1 MSSPAS
7 HDERLAEGVVR
18 ALRPRSV
25 LVVGRDVD
33 RLVGC
38 LEHKG
43 VAAGSVQPAVNRGGA
58 VPATSVSLGQGS
70 NVDLVEEGCDLVL
83 WIDGGCPPDTGAL
96 KESVERLT
104 SAAGS
109 VLFGAPGIE
118 GDTRERSGCPSAA
131 TWLETF
137 STNGFEADLSFDTTF
152 AGPHFLLLKKD
163 GAKHTPE
170 TRTLLCELL
179 HGRTLALHQQQ
190 LITCLSKEIDRLK
203 VDAAL
208 SSDRLRATQRIV
220 AILDNRVGANAVQI
234 EALYTSRIW
243 KLLQVAASWAL
254 RVGQVFGP
262 GRGSGAGPGPELRLP
277 AGDPAESKR
286 EEYARWILLNEPSD
300 QQKEALAIETQGF
313 PYKPR
318 ISIVIAIGRTGPR
331 FLSHTMSSLRA
342 QRYQHWELIVAHDDS
357 LEEEAKQQVQ
367 VAQHEDRRVRVLS
380 LDGQADV
387 AHLANAALRECNGD
401 FVGFVKAEDELGDLA
416 LVEVVHE
423 LNSEPRPDV
432 LYGDED
438 KLDEAGRRTAWNFKP
453 GWSPDLLRSFDY
465 VGCFVVARRALV
477 DETGGWR
484 AGVGGAY
491 VYDLLLRLSEKTKRI
506 QRIPAVLYHSRLNST
521 EESSTGVEGVKE
533 AERKAL
539 REHLDRTQYEAQI
552 VKVGSSGFRVRYQVT
567 GPPAVTG
574 ILLTGG
580 RMDLLSAALEG
591 LRGRTS
597 YGSFG
602 IVVVDNSRDAA
613 VKEFVHSL
621 ESGRVAVEYCDA
633 RSVPFNCSRLYN
645 LSAEGIESPLLVFL
659 NDDIGVIGDEWLTAM
674 VEHGQRDEVGVVGA
688 RLLFADGKIQH
699 AGVVMGLCDG
709 SGHAFRGTNP
719 AGDADLRLTGVIRNT
734 SSVTGACMLIR
745 KAVFQELGGFEDQ
758 LPSTFQ
764 DIDLCLKA
772 LEHGYLVVYTPYAEL
787 YHYEG
792 STKTAAQS
800 RPSARELAYMQE
812 RWKSYIEDDPY
823 YNPNLTRDATDYGL
837 RFGPRTG
844 CRHRGT
850 QSA

>member
-18 ALRPRSV
+18 TLRPRSV

-38 LEHKG
+38 LAHRG
-43 VAAGSVQPAVNRGGA
+43 VAARGVQSAVNRGCA
-58 VPATSVSLGQGS
+58 MAATSVSLGQNSTLDPIGK
-70 NVDLVEEGCDLVL
+70 GCDLVL
-83 WIDGGCPPDTGAL
+83 WIDGSCPPGAGSPA
-96 KESVERLT
+96 EAVERLT
-104 SAAGS
+104 SAAES
-109 VLFGAPGIE
+109 VLLGVQGIE
-118 GDTRERSGCPSAA
+118 EDTREHSGCPSAT

-137 STNGFEADLSFDTTF
+137 STNGFEVDLSFDTTF
-152 AGPHFLLLKKD
+152 AGTQFLLLRKH

-170 TRTLLCELL
+170 TRILLCELL
-179 HGRTLALHQQQ
+179 RGRTLAFHQQQ
-190 LITCLSKEIDRLK
+190 LIAHLSEEIDSLK
-203 VDAAL
+203 VEATQ
-208 SSDRLRATQRIV
+208 SSDRLRIAQRTV
-220 AILDNRVGANAVQI
+220 TILDNRVAANTSQI
-234 EALYTSRIW
+234 EALYASRIW
-243 KLLQVAASWAL
+243 KLLQAAANWVL
-254 RVGQVFGP
+254 RVGRVLGR
-262 GRGSGAGPGPELRLP
+262 GRGSGTGPGPESPPP
-277 AGDPAESKR
+277 AGDPDESDR
-286 EEYARWILLNEPSD
+286 EEYARWILVNEPSD
-300 QQKEALAIETQGF
+300 QQKEALAIETQGL
-313 PYKPR
+313 PYNPR
-318 ISIVIAIGRTGPR
+318 ISIVIAMDRTAPR
-331 FLSHTMSSLRA
+331 FLSHTVSSLRA
-342 QRYQHWELIVAHDDS
+342 QRYQHWELFLAHDDS
-357 LEEEAKQQVQ
+357 LEEEAKQQAQ
-367 VAQHEDRRVRVLS
+367 VAQHEDRRIRVLS
-380 LDGQADV
+380 LDGHADL
-387 AHLANAALRECNGD
+387 AHLANGALGECSGD
-401 FVGFVKAEDELGDLA
+401 FVGFVKAEDELADLA

-423 LNSEPRPDV
+423 LNREPRPDV
-432 LYGDED
+432 LYGDD
-438 KLDEAGRRTAWNFKP
+438 DQLDGQGHRIAWNFKP

-477 DETGGWR
+477 DEAGGWR
-484 AGVGGAY
+484 AGFGGAY

-506 QRIPAVLYHSRLNST
+506 RRIPAVLYHSRSAST
-521 EESSTGVEGVKE
+521 EEFARGVEGVEK
-533 AERKAL
+533 AQQKAL
-539 REHLDRTQYEAQI
+539 REHLARTKREAQ
-552 VKVGSSGFRVRYQVT
+552 VVRAGPSRFRVRYRMT
-567 GPPAVTG
+567 GAPAVTG
-574 ILLTGG
+574 IFSTGG

-597 YGSFG
+597 YESFG

-613 VKEFVHSL
+613 VKELVHSL
-621 ESGRVAVEYCDA
+621 EPGRVAVEYRDA
-633 RSVPFNCSRLYN
+633 RSVPFSCSLLYN
-645 LSAEGIESPLLVFL
+645 LGAEGIESPLLVFL

-699 AGVVMGLCDG
+699 AGLVMGLGDG
-709 SGHAFRGTNP
+709 AGNAFQGADP
-719 AGDADLRLTGVIRNT
+719 AGDTDLRLTDVIRNT

-745 KAVFQELGGFEDQ
+745 KAVFQQLGGFEDQ
-758 LPSTFQ
+758 VPSTFL

-800 RPSARELAYMQE
+800 RAAVRELAYMQE

-844 CRHRGT
+844 YRHRGT